1 MSPALKPMSPA
12 VSVRAPF
19 TVVFW
24 ARFTTAFAVAL
35 LMVRLLTVAGKPLP
49 EATEDHP
56 SSGLSQ
62 TMGILGVILAVV
74 TLATFFVAHGAWWVI
89 PFVQTG
95 LTAVTAWNSA
105 LRAQGEISL
114 GAPYRWNSRIQLGY
128 TLGRI
133 VGYLFI
139 AVIAALLIYA
149 IVLMLA
155 GQLKL

>member
-1 MSPALKPMSPA
+1 MPANIHLKDVPALVGTELG
-12 VSVRAPF
+12 VSRWF
-19 TVVFW
+19 TVDQTMID
-24 ARFTTAFAVAL
+24 RFAD
-35 LMVRLLTVAGKPLP
+35 
-49 EATEDHP
+49 ATEDHP

-89 PFVQTG
+89 PFVLTG